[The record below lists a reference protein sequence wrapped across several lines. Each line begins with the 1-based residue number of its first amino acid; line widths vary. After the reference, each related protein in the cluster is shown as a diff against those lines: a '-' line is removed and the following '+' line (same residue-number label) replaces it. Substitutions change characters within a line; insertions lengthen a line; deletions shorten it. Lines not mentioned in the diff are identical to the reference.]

1 MCFKK
6 HNDQVTETHCANPL
20 NEEGLEMAAQPSEER
35 SIVAAGSE
43 TQGANDKLTSKRGA
57 APGWQ
62 DLIDESSGDTY
73 FYHESTGE
81 VVWEAR
87 ETWPEQP
94 CGIGWVKDFDEASG
108 NTYYFNECS
117 GESVWDVEKTW
128 EE

>member
-1 MCFKK
+1 MKG
-6 HNDQVTETHCANPL
+6 HARGHHYPVQ
-20 NEEGLEMAAQPSEER
+20 
-35 SIVAAGSE
+35 
-43 TQGANDKLTSKRGA
+43 LTVHTVPYMFLKN
-57 APGWQ
+57 Q
-62 DLIDESSGDTY
+62 DCVDESSGDTY
-73 FYHESTGE
+73 FYRESTGE

-128 EE
+128 DELKQGEQFSLELKPRIS